1 MDNLSVEMMVV
12 SAIERAGRA
21 LAATMQPRQAPDE
34 LLRVQDVAR
43 TLNVSVNYANML
55 VQRGVIPGLRMNGMK
70 VRRRALE
77 EWMAAM
83 EGKDL
88 TDPAHPV
95 PLQRKAEKEAV

>member
-55 VQRGVIPGLRMNGMK
+55 VQWGVIPGLRMNGMK

-95 PLQRKAEKEAV
+95 PLQGREAV

>member
-1 MDNLSVEMMVV
+1 MGNLSVEMMVV
-12 SAIERAGRA
+12 SGIERAGRA

-55 VQRGVIPGLRMNGMK
+55 VQWGVIPGLRMNGMK

-95 PLQRKAEKEAV
+95 PLQGREAV

>member
-1 MDNLSVEMMVV
+1 MMENLAVEMMVV

-43 TLNVSVNYANML
+43 TLSVSVNYANML
-55 VQRGVIPGLRMNGMK
+55 VQQGIIPGLRMNGMK

-95 PLQRKAEKEAV
+95 PLQRREAV